1 MLTEIMDHFGLA
13 RGLRQAGY
21 FETDHHQQLLKELE
35 AAIRESGLVAL
46 AGMVGCGKTTLLW
59 QLQDRLKKEGR
70 FAIAESLA
78 VDVDRVNLS
87 TLKLALFYDLATEK
101 DGEPPTKPEKSERAL
116 VKLILRHEKP
126 IVLFVDDAHELHGQT
141 LRSLKRIIERVRRR
155 GGQLTIMLA
164 GHPKLKND
172 LRRPTLEEIGAR
184 ATVLEL
190 DGIKGQQK
198 RFLLWLLQQCAQPK
212 VKPTDMVTEEAID
225 LLAQCLVTPLQV
237 EYYLTLA
244 LEHAYRFGEK
254 TVSADVVKATMAP
267 DINALEPTL
276 TRYGYNVK
284 ALSELLNVRAA
295 EIRALLYGQLP
306 EERAAELK
314 QQILKTGIPL

>member
-1 MLTEIMDHFGLA
+1 
-13 RGLRQAGY
+13 
-21 FETDHHQQLLKELE
+21 
-35 AAIRESGLVAL
+35 
-46 AGMVGCGKTTLLW
+46 
-59 QLQDRLKKEGR
+59 
-70 FAIAESLA
+70 
-78 VDVDRVNLS
+78 
-87 TLKLALFYDLATEK
+87 
-101 DGEPPTKPEKSERAL
+101 
-116 VKLILRHEKP
+116 
-126 IVLFVDDAHELHGQT
+126 
-141 LRSLKRIIERVRRR
+141 
-155 GGQLTIMLA
+155 MLA

-190 DGIKGQQK
+190 DGIKAQQK

-212 VKPTDMVTEEAID
+212 VKPTDIVTEEAID

-284 ALSELLNVRAA
+284 ALSELLDVRAA
-295 EIRALLYGQLP
+295 EIRALLYGQNQLP
-306 EERAAELK
+306 PA
-314 QQILKTGIPL
+314 